1 MNYAEIDIVLQEVP
15 GEISICF
22 SITGC
27 KIKCKGCHSPYLWSE
42 QYGKELTKK
51 LFVSTLIKYKNFA
64 SCVLFMG
71 GEWCK
76 DELLELLKISK
87 KMGYKTCLYSGEES
101 VCKSLKEQLTWLKIG
116 PWITEK
122 GGLCSSTT
130 NQQFIEVK
138 TNKNLNHIF
147 IKN

>member
-1 MNYAEIDIVLQEVP
+1 MKYAEIDIALQEVP

-22 SITGC
+22 SISGC
-27 KIKCKGCHSPYLWSE
+27 KIKCSGCHSPYLWSE
-42 QYGKELTKK
+42 QFGKELTEE
-51 LFVSTLIKYKNFA
+51 LFISTLTKYKNFA

-87 KMGYKTCLYSGEES
+87 KMGYNTCLYSGQDNICE
-101 VCKSLKEQLTWLKIG
+101 SLKAQLTWLKTG
-116 PWITEK
+116 SWKEER
-122 GGLCSSTT
+122 GGLNCKTT